1 MFLKRMYVYACVYVS
16 EHCMYT
22 YRCLQRPEEG
32 SGSPG
37 AGVMGGREL
46 PNVGAGN

>member
-1 MFLKRMYVYACVYVS
+1 MHVSMLVNTACI
-16 EHCMYT
+16 H